1 MMMNNE
7 MQMECVEDR
16 RVTYRGMVG
25 RREVN
30 RPLVRPKF
38 RWKDITK
45 IDLQ

>member
-1 MMMNNE
+1 MMKNE

-16 RVTYRGMVG
+16 RVAYRVMVG
-25 RREVN
+25 KREVN
-30 RPLVRPKF
+30 RPLGRPKF

>member
-1 MMMNNE
+1 MMKNE

-16 RVTYRGMVG
+16 RGAYMDMVG
-25 RREVN
+25 KSEVN
-30 RPLVRPKF
+30 RPFGRPKF